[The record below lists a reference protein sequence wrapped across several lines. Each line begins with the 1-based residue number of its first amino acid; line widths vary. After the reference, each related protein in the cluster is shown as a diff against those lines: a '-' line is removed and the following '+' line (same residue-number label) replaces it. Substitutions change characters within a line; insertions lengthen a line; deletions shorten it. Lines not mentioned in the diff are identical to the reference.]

1 MRLLRGCVALLLTVG
16 TWDGAARAE
25 DMSDGKTM
33 GTTWHATWHW
43 RDASHDG
50 VPKGVVADEIASIL
64 ERIDSRMSTWKT
76 DSEVSGFNRSQS
88 TDWYSVSFET
98 AFVVGRASEL
108 SLQTDGAFDITV
120 QPLVRLWGFG
130 AEAAQQPPSTEE
142 VARVAE
148 AVGWELVEARSD
160 PPAIRKRKPNTT
172 IDLSAI
178 AKGYAVDCVGRH
190 LESLRVTGYL
200 VEVGGETRVSGEK
213 ADGTPWRLGVEEP
226 VPGKRT
232 VRQVLHLAGI
242 PRGVATSGDYRNRRV
257 WGGKSHSHTIDPR
270 SHRPVSH
277 ELASATVVAEDG
289 LTADAWATALV
300 VLGARDGR
308 RLARSAGVEVLFLL
322 RREGTI
328 VEQTTPGFAVA
339 TGAAATGGMSWLGT
353 WAVTLLVIVLAVT
366 GLSAGVIGRGRGLV
380 GSCGGLALLCSDRDD
395 PQCAACGIR
404 DTVDNDAI
412 GSGGRKAFG
421 DAFRD

>member
-1 MRLLRGCVALLLTVG
+1 
-16 TWDGAARAE
+16 
-25 DMSDGKTM
+25 
-33 GTTWHATWHW
+33 
-43 RDASHDG
+43 
-50 VPKGVVADEIASIL
+50 
-64 ERIDSRMSTWKT
+64 
-76 DSEVSGFNRSQS
+76 
-88 TDWYSVSFET
+88 
-98 AFVVGRASEL
+98 
-108 SLQTDGAFDITV
+108 
-120 QPLVRLWGFG
+120 
-130 AEAAQQPPSTEE
+130 
-142 VARVAE
+142 
-148 AVGWELVEARSD
+148 
-160 PPAIRKRKPNTT
+160 
-172 IDLSAI
+172 
-178 AKGYAVDCVGRH
+178 
-190 LESLRVTGYL
+190 
-200 VEVGGETRVSGEK
+200 
-213 ADGTPWRLGVEEP
+213 
-226 VPGKRT
+226 
-232 VRQVLHLAGI
+232 
-242 PRGVATSGDYRNRRV
+242 
-257 WGGKSHSHTIDPR
+257 
-270 SHRPVSH
+270 
-277 ELASATVVAEDG
+277 VAEDG

-412 GSGGRKAFG
+412 GSGGREAFG